1 MTTGRRGRLPD
12 VWYLAVAEVWGP
24 LRGVA
29 GEPCSELLRS
39 RTRCLYR
46 GLWLIQRRSASQA
59 SGCMPLLVKLT
70 ASAMRA
76 GRLLGRSSR
85 HLQQVVSTSRNTL
98 KFDTIMTLNFW
109 LICFVLICIFL
120 FIYFIPGVFSFFFFS
135 YMFGIKCRQNPL
147 ISNCKVV

>member
-1 MTTGRRGRLPD
+1 MSQLPHRSGTLL
-12 VWYLAVAEVWGP
+12 YLAGVWGP

-46 GLWLIQRRSASQA
+46 GLWQIQRCRASHA
-59 SGCMPLLVKLT
+59 SCCMLLLVKLT

-85 HLQQVVSTSRNTL
+85 HLEQVTCVSSSLLAAAHLNMMSPEQDGSVLSETL
-98 KFDTIMTLNFW
+98 QLPFCPLGGNGNCD
-109 LICFVLICIFL
+109 
-120 FIYFIPGVFSFFFFS
+120 VFRDNQNFS
-135 YMFGIKCRQNPL
+135 YGSCSTFPFF
-147 ISNCKVV
+147 